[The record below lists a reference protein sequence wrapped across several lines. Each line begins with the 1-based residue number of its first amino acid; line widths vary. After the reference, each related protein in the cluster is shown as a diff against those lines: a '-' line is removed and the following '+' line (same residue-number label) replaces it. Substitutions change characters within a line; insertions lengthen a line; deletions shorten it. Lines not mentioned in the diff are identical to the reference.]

1 MSKVAGREARA
12 YYDRR
17 ADVLSIDIRDAKGET
32 RHVVVGRGTFVIFA
46 DDEGIYSIDIEVESW
61 DSDIDIDK
69 LMELMKVEIL

>member
-1 MSKVAGREARA
+1 MSKATGREARA

-17 ADVLSIDIRDAKGET
+17 ADVLSIDIRDGEP
-32 RHVVVGRGTFVIFA
+32 RHVVVGRGTFVVYA

>member
-1 MSKVAGREARA
+1 MSKVAGRETHA

-17 ADVLSIDIRDAKGET
+17 VDVLSIDIRDVKGEP

-61 DSDIDIDK
+61 DSDVDIDK

>member
-1 MSKVAGREARA
+1 MSKVRA

-17 ADVLSIDIRDAKGET
+17 ADVLSIDISDGEERGEP
-32 RHVVVGRGTFVIFA
+32 RHVVVGRGTFVVYA

>member
-1 MSKVAGREARA
+1 MSKGAGRETRA
-12 YYDRR
+12 YYDWRV
-17 ADVLSIDIRDAKGET
+17 DVLSIDIRDVKGKP
-32 RHVVVGRGTFVIFA
+32 RHVVVGRGTFAIFA

>member
-1 MSKVAGREARA
+1 MSKATRRARA

-17 ADVLSIDIRDAKGET
+17 ADVLSIDIRDGEP
-32 RHVVVGRGTFVIFA
+32 RHVVVGRGTFVVYA
-46 DDEGIYSIDIEVESW
+46 DDAGIYSIDIEVESW

>member
-1 MSKVAGREARA
+1 MSKATGRARA

-17 ADVLSIDIRDAKGET
+17 ADVLSIDIRDGEP
-32 RHVVVGRGTFVIFA
+32 RHVVVGRGTFVVYA

>member
-1 MSKVAGREARA
+1 MSSATRA

-17 ADVLSIDIRDAKGET
+17 TDVLSIDIRDGREP

-46 DDEGIYSIDIEVESW
+46 DDAGIYSIDIEVESW